1 MIKTIFLSLVAIA
14 IIPFSTGAAEPG
26 GHAAHMAGGK
36 GIPVVTQEYM
46 KAMDAMHG
54 GMMRGIQDPDPDAAF
69 VKGML
74 PHHQG
79 AVDMARIQLK
89 YGKDPE
95 MRKLAEGIIAAQEKE
110 IAQIIAV
117 RLRGNKKVQ
126 NFNSVWYED
135 VAQTHTTQGD
145 FGLEL
150 P

>member
-117 RLRGNKKVQ
+117 RL
-126 NFNSVWYED
+126 SD
-135 VAQTHTTQGD
+135 
-145 FGLEL
+145 
-150 P
+150 